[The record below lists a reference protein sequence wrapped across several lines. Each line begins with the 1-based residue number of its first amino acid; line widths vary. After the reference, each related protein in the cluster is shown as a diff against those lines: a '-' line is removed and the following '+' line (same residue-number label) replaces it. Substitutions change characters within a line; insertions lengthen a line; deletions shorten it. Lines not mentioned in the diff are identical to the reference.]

1 MTDDPAGGLV
11 VTGIGTVSADGFDFR
26 TALGRRGY
34 KYLPAA
40 AQYLL
45 AAAKGALAQAGP
57 GALEAVGP
65 EERGAAVGTNSAAV
79 ALHHTMDRTITATGA
94 EDLSPALAP
103 YFSVNLFGSRLATEH
118 DLKGF
123 NLTFTSPRVAGL
135 EALQAGRRA
144 IATGRARRLL
154 AGATEEAL
162 PEGEPG
168 ADRPE
173 SGAVALVLEPASAAR
188 NRGAAALGRVAV
200 RSFFLPPRV
209 AASADGAGQAAALLR
224 DALAALGHRADRPLT
239 VTAVLD
245 GSPVGEAVAAALAG
259 WAPTGWAPDDRAP
272 TGWAPDDR
280 AVAGQTLNDRA
291 PDGWAPN
298 DRAPDEWAPDGRPVA
313 GWLERVP
320 AGAGALEPV
329 ARVAAAL
336 AAPASHPHAVV
347 TAAAEGNTAVCLVT
361 PGPDPDPGSGAD
373 ATSGGTGGG
382 PGRSGGTEASSR

>member
-40 AQYLL
+40 SQYFL

-103 YFSVNLFGSRLATEH
+103 YFSINLFGSRLATEH

-144 IATGRARRLL
+144 IAAGRARRLL

-188 NRGAAALGRVAV
+188 SRGAVALGRVAV

-209 AASADGAGQAAALLR
+209 AASADGSWQAAVLLR
-224 DALAALGHRADRPLT
+224 DALAALGHRPDRPLT

-259 WAPTGWAPDDRAP
+259 RTPTGWAPDER
-272 TGWAPDDR
+272 APDDR

-291 PDGWAPN
+291 PDE
-298 DRAPDEWAPDGRPVA
+298 RAPGGRPVA
-313 GWLERVP
+313 GRLERVP

-336 AAPASHPHAVV
+336 AAPA
-347 TAAAEGNTAVCLVT
+347 
-361 PGPDPDPGSGAD
+361 
-373 ATSGGTGGG
+373 
-382 PGRSGGTEASSR
+382 